1 MSIVKTIAITIDTAM
16 LDAVDRIAG
25 RKRPGES
32 TNRSKVIRAAV
43 REYLARLERA
53 ADEEREREILKRHAR
68 RNAREAAALI
78 RLQAKP

>member
-1 MSIVKTIAITIDTAM
+1 M